1 MKIDFF
7 CPPARRY
14 KERAVASLLEGLSGD
29 DDDDDGRSATAAM
42 LVLKASRQCG
52 LDEEREDFR

>member
-1 MKIDFF
+1 M
-7 CPPARRY
+7 
-14 KERAVASLLEGLSGD
+14 ASLLEGLSGDDDD

-52 LDEEREDFR
+52 LEEEREDFR